1 MDHSPP
7 GFSVHGILQARI
19 LGCHFLLQGIFLTK
33 KLNWCRLCLPR
44 WQEDSLSM
52 ILLLSPISIVIKN
65 PPANAADSRDA
76 GLIPGSGRSSGGR
89 NGKPL
94 RCSCLGNPMDRGAWW
109 AMVYG
114 IAESDAIEHLSVY
127 ARAHARTHTHT
138 HTHTLFI
145 YFWLCWVFIATRGL
159 SLVAASGV
167 YLHCGARA
175 SHSHDFSCFRAQA
188 LGTWASAVAAHR
200 ISSCDKQAH

>member
-1 MDHSPP
+1 MSPSLAG
-7 GFSVHGILQARI
+7 GFFINDPPVEPHIQVA
-19 LGCHFLLQGIFLTK
+19 
-33 KLNWCRLCLPR
+33 
-44 WQEDSLSM
+44 
-52 ILLLSPISIVIKN
+52 IVIKN

-94 RCSCLGNPMDRGAWW
+94 RCSCLENPMDRGAWW

-114 IAESDAIEHLSVY
+114 VAESDAIEQLSAY
-127 ARAHARTHTHT
+127 ARAHTHT
-138 HTHTLFI
+138 HTHFI
-145 YFWLCWVFIATRGL
+145 YFWLRWVFIATRGL

-167 YLHCGARA
+167 YLHCGART

-188 LGTWASAVAAHR
+188 LGTRASAVAAHR
-200 ISSCDKQAH
+200 ISSCDR